1 MLKDF
6 EHGLFRSRIIVLL
19 TVKVGVQLANN
30 RKIPFWLW
38 RSKQTSRAGL
48 ICCKL
53 LMIVLLAQLS
63 TQSGLAQTKLVRPMR
78 QPVDVASGKQGVVVS
93 DTVVASEI
101 GRDILANGGNAVDAA
116 VATAFA
122 LAVTWPEAGNIGG
135 GGFMM
140 VAPPGKKV
148 VCVEYREKAPALV
161 DEFSFAHWK
170 NRLHARMAGVP
181 GTVRGMALAH
191 QKFGKL
197 PWKSV
202 VEPAARVARDGFTV
216 DSNLAYSL
224 NSVLKLKSIQTD
236 PRYTEFYRVF
246 GHPEKRL
253 WKSGD
258 RLFQPDLAATLQLIA
273 IKGPAAFYEGKIAK
287 QIVKE
292 MKRDNGLISAKDLQQ
307 YSANIRPAIEGTFR
321 NYTIY
326 GAPPPSSGGITVLMQ
341 MRMIDKLNLKVDCK
355 KFWTADQ
362 VHLLSEVM
370 RRSFRERAAY
380 LGDPDFVT
388 IPEKVLDAK
397 YAYQLASTIDPIK
410 ATPSAEIAGDIPL
423 TKGPYES
430 PQTTHFSVIDANG
443 MAVSNTYTLEYSWGS
458 RVVVRGAGFLLNNE
472 MGDFNWYPGYTNDKG
487 IIGTKPNLL
496 APGKRMLS
504 SQTPTIVKQ
513 NSKVRL
519 IVGSPGGRTI
529 INTVSSILVQTLLFK
544 RSLKE
549 AVDGPRIHQQWF
561 PDLLKLESGDHGLF
575 ENMKEDLIKR
585 GHTIYHPKKR
595 RQGSAQ
601 SIEVDIKTGVA
612 TGVGDWRRGGSA
624 RAVCK

>member
-1 MLKDF
+1 M
-6 EHGLFRSRIIVLL
+6 
-19 TVKVGVQLANN
+19 LAN
-30 RKIPFWLW
+30 IEQ
-38 RSKQTSRAGL
+38 RSFCFRLTASVF
-48 ICCKL
+48 CKFL
-53 LMIVLLAQLS
+53 LLFLSVYFSPQAVLAQNR
-63 TQSGLAQTKLVRPMR
+63 LVRPVR
-78 QPVDVASGKQGVVVS
+78 QPVDVASGQQGVVVS

-101 GRDILANGGNAVDAA
+101 GRNILACGGNAVDASVA
-116 VATAFA
+116 VAFA
-122 LAVTWPEAGNIGG
+122 LTVTWPEAGNIGG

-140 VAPPGKKV
+140 VAPPGDKV
-148 VCVEYREKAPALV
+148 VCVEYREKAPAAV
-161 DEFSFAHWK
+161 DQFSFANWK

-197 PWKSV
+197 PWKKV
-202 VEPAARVARDGFTV
+202 IEPAARVARNGFTV
-216 DSNLAYSL
+216 DANLAYSL
-224 NSVLKLKSIQTD
+224 NSVLQLKSIQTD
-236 PRYTEFYRVF
+236 PRYAEFYRVF
-246 GHPEKRL
+246 GHPDKRL
-253 WKSGD
+253 WKAGD
-258 RLFQPDLAATLQLIA
+258 RLVQPDLAATLQLIA
-273 IKGPAAFYEGKIAK
+273 NKGPDAFYKGKIAK
-287 QIVKE
+287 QIVNE
-292 MKRDNGLISAKDLQQ
+292 MKRGDGLISAKDLQQ
-307 YSANIRPAIEGTFR
+307 YNANVRPAIEGRFQ

-341 MRMIDKLNLKVDCK
+341 MRMIEKLNLKVDPN

-362 VHLLSEVM
+362 VHLLAEVM

-380 LGDPDFVT
+380 LGDPDFVE
-388 IPEKVLDAK
+388 IPEKVLDANH
-397 YAYQLASTIDPIK
+397 AYELASTIDPVK
-410 ATPSAEIAGDIPL
+410 ATPSSEIAGEIPL

-458 RVVVRGAGFLLNNE
+458 RIVVRGAGFLLNNE
-472 MGDFNWYPGYTNDKG
+472 MGDFNWYPGYTNDQG

-513 NSKVRL
+513 NGKVRL

-561 PDLLKLESGDHGLF
+561 PDLIKLESDDHGLF
-575 ENMKEDLIKR
+575 EEMKQDLIRR
-585 GHTIYHPKKR
+585 GHAIYHPKNR

-601 SIEVDIKTGVA
+601 SIEVDIETGVA
-612 TGVGDWRRGGSA
+612 TGVGDWRRGGAA
-624 RAVCK
+624 RAVCN